1 MAHRKVFPLL
11 YVNLSSE
18 MLYIIEQRLQAQNID
33 AGKSSK
39 VLNDILS
46 TILNRKFLMDIFEPT
61 TLWQHAAVK
70 SLMEKIVHAS
80 IMRLGHQSFE
90 KLYDLMVMA
99 FKYQLFAAPGPES
112 LLDITLR
119 HLENLAPMTDDPEIS
134 LQVQHLQGLVINHYE
149 KLSPWSWMQMRHLLL
164 NYLHDYRTRVSIF
177 LKKGLQSEAGFFYL
191 DLEQPL
197 PAGVQMPRLAENL
210 PNRQPPYQLQI
221 RCNDQQVQPLGSN
234 LFNEPRK
241 LRRRGGPIPSLDR
254 LFLSAQQPPDEP
266 DRNTPE
272 ESEPS
277 TPSDFEAL
285 QVLLPPTP
293 TVRDDLIQPENMAT
307 LLELFDQAAH

>member
-1 MAHRKVFPLL
+1 MIKQFRKYF
-11 YVNLSSE
+11 
-18 MLYIIEQRLQAQNID
+18 RA
-33 AGKSSK
+33 

-134 LQVQHLQGLVINHYE
+134 LQVQHLQGLVINVSSFH
-149 KLSPWSWMQMRHLLL
+149 SVVNHQNL
-164 NYLHDYRTRVSIF
+164 N
-177 LKKGLQSEAGFFYL
+177 
-191 DLEQPL
+191 
-197 PAGVQMPRLAENL
+197 
-210 PNRQPPYQLQI
+210 
-221 RCNDQQVQPLGSN
+221 
-234 LFNEPRK
+234 
-241 LRRRGGPIPSLDR
+241 PIPSFCLHVKGSNVSNH
-254 LFLSAQQPPDEP
+254 F
-266 DRNTPE
+266 
-272 ESEPS
+272 
-277 TPSDFEAL
+277 
-285 QVLLPPTP
+285 
-293 TVRDDLIQPENMAT
+293 
-307 LLELFDQAAH
+307 